1 MVRRDDAHPNF
12 RSQIDGE
19 RHHRMTTGRIAPLIL
34 KCAVIEV
41 QDLTKQYGRTV
52 AVDKLTFG
60 IRPGQVTAFLGP
72 NGAGKSTT
80 MRILLGLARANNGF
94 ARIDGLA
101 YSQLRQPLAH
111 VGALL
116 EGFGPNRGLKAFNHL
131 LWVAQTNRI
140 ERRRVMEVLELVD
153 LAGVSHRRVG
163 EFSLGMGQRLGLAV
177 ALLGDPPILVLDEPS
192 NGLDPEGIHW
202 LRQFLRRLAADGRT
216 VFVSSHL
223 MAEMAVTADQLI
235 VINKGRLLADTS
247 TAEFIKRNAS
257 NFVRLR
263 TQEPERFR
271 LQLSAAGIAAV
282 LAQDGSIEVSGASAA
297 EVNRLAAANHILLDE
312 LSTESASLEE
322 AFLRLTNPTNESAP

>member
-1 MVRRDDAHPNF
+1 M
-12 RSQIDGE
+12 
-19 RHHRMTTGRIAPLIL
+19 
-34 KCAVIEV
+34 IEV
-41 QDLTKQYGRTV
+41 QDLTKRYRQTV
-52 AVDKLTFG
+52 AVDKLTFAAH
-60 IRPGQVTAFLGP
+60 PGQVTAFLGP

-80 MRILLGLARANNGF
+80 MRILLGLARADHGF
-94 ARIDGLA
+94 ARIEGHA
-101 YSQLRQPLAH
+101 YSQLRQPLTR

-140 ERRRVMEVLELVD
+140 ERRRIHEVLEMVD
-153 LAGVSHRRVG
+153 LASVSHRRVG

-177 ALLGDPPILVLDEPS
+177 ALLGDPPALVLDEPS
-192 NGLDPEGIHW
+192 TGLDPEGIHW

-216 VFVSSHL
+216 VLVSSHL
-223 MAEMAVTADQLI
+223 MAEMAVTADHLI
-235 VINKGRLLADTS
+235 VINKGRLIADTS

-257 NFVRLR
+257 SFVRLR

-271 LQLSAAGIAAV
+271 LQLSAAGIVAV

-297 EVNRLAAANHILLDE
+297 EVNRLAAANHIPLDE

-322 AFLRLTNPTNESAP
+322 AFLRLTNPTTESAP